1 MGKGIRDWVR
11 EDIWERG
18 LGRRGLGISDKGRGE
33 ERLGETG

>member
-18 LGRRGLGISDKGRGE
+18 LGISDKGRGE